1 MNRECSVTRHAMTR
15 DDLFPHC
22 DSQPPSRHV
31 HAMATQPIMEGVEM
45 SKLDQQDADRIIT
58 SAEFTQLK
66 SEGTDGKA
74 LRCNVGRT
82 YSAGDG
88 YNLDPYNYLNSVDYA
103 TAVYASV
110 CFSQDT
116 IHSGID
122 NYFFLLMSN
131 CALGSGE
138 SYNYVQGSL
147 VYATLPKCHGLG
159 GAAQVNAN
167 TGANGSAI
175 AIARWVV
182 EQLL

>member
-1 MNRECSVTRHAMTR
+1 MTR
-15 DDLFPHC
+15 DYPFPHG
-22 DSQPPSRHV
+22 DSQQPSHHV
-31 HAMATQPIMEGVEM
+31 HAVATQPITEGVEM

-66 SEGTDGKA
+66 S
-74 LRCNVGRT
+74 
-82 YSAGDG
+82 
-88 YNLDPYNYLNSVDYA
+88 VDYA

-116 IHSGID
+116 IQSGID

-159 GAAQVNAN
+159 GEAQVNAN

-175 AIARWVV
+175 TIARWVV